1 MTIAIQTSETRRKA
15 LRETIDGIGRGPAE
29 ILQTLG
35 LDPRDWA
42 AEIRRRRAERV
53 AMGSPRA
60 ARRASDVLATL
71 TPPPGATPLSLD
83 PSDVTQRTLLNEVAL
98 ESIEETFLADVI
110 APVQL
115 VDLRS
120 GRQYVAS
127 RTANRAEVD
136 DHMGER
142 ARATRIPS
150 GLSQV
155 DYDCEPFGLESD
167 VNEQL
172 AGEHPLLEN
181 VSYETRRVGTA
192 VHLQQELRVCGPSG
206 ALFTAGNYAA
216 ANVQALGAGFNWNGG
231 ASANPISDMNDALAA
246 MTVVPTHLVM
256 SQEVLQAAQEND
268 DLRAIL
274 AAGHEGLI
282 GAEEF
287 AMYWGIAN
295 ALVSRGQYAATATP
309 TTMTR
314 ILSTTALAMVHAN
327 GSPRAR
333 TFLRQ
338 YRLRQG
344 ARGIVTTT
352 RFDASI
358 GVSGFTV
365 IKVAHQTDLVVVD
378 NRYGA
383 LITGVRA

>member
-1 MTIAIQTSETRRKA
+1 MSTAIQTSETRRKA

-42 AEIRRRRAERV
+42 AEIRRRRAERS
-53 AMGSPRA
+53 AIGACRPP
-60 ARRASDVLATL
+60 RRAQAHAL
-71 TPPPGATPLSLD
+71 PPAPGAVALSLD
-83 PSDVTQRTLLNEVAL
+83 PSDVTVRTLLNEVAL
-98 ESIEETFLADVI
+98 ESLEDEFLQDAI

-115 VDLRS
+115 VDVRS
-120 GRQYVAS
+120 GTQYVTS

-136 DHMGER
+136 DNLGER
-142 ARATRIPS
+142 ARANRVPS
-150 GLSQV
+150 GLSSVQ
-155 DYDCEPFGLESD
+155 YDCETYGLESD

-181 VSYETRRVGTA
+181 VSNETRRVAGA
-192 VHLQQELRVCGPSG
+192 VYLQNELRVCGPSG
-206 ALFTAGNYAA
+206 ALFTAGSYAA
-216 ANVQALGAGFNWNGG
+216 ANVQALGAGYNWNGG

-246 MTVVPTHLVM
+246 MIAPPTHAVM
-256 SQEVLQAAQEND
+256 CLEVLQAIQEND

-274 AAGHEGLI
+274 SAGHDGLI
-282 GAEEF
+282 SADEF
-287 AMYWGIAN
+287 GMYWGIPDV
-295 ALVSRGQYAATATP
+295 LVSRGQYSPASAP

-314 ILSTTALAMVHAN
+314 ILSSTALAILHAN

-344 ARGIVTTT
+344 AQGVVTTT
-352 RFDASI
+352 WLDKEP
-358 GVSGFTV
+358 GVMGFTR

-378 NRYGA
+378 NQYGA
-383 LITGVRA
+383 LLTGVRA

>member
-1 MTIAIQTSETRRKA
+1 MSIAIKTSETRQKA
-15 LRETIDGIGRGPAE
+15 LRETVDGIGRGPAE

-42 AEIRRRRAERV
+42 AEIRRRRAERS
-53 AMGSPRA
+53 ALAACRPPQRA
-60 ARRASDVLATL
+60 PTLGLA
-71 TPPPGATPLSLD
+71 PPPGAVALSLD
-83 PSDVTQRTLLNEVAL
+83 PSDVTVRTLLNEVAL
-98 ESIEETFLADVI
+98 ESMEEAFIQDVV

-120 GRQYVAS
+120 GQQYVTS

-136 DHMGER
+136 DHLGEA
-142 ARATRIPS
+142 ARANRIPS
-150 GLSQV
+150 GLSSVQ
-155 DYDCEPFGLESD
+155 YDCETYGLESD

-181 VSYETRRVGTA
+181 VSNETRRVGQA
-192 VHLQQELRVCGPSG
+192 VYLQQELRVCGPSG
-206 ALFTAGNYAA
+206 ALFTSGNYAV

-246 MTVVPTHLVM
+246 MIAPPTHAVM
-256 SQEVLQAAQEND
+256 CLEILQAIQEND

-274 AAGHEGLI
+274 SAGHDGLI
-282 GAEEF
+282 SADEF
-287 AMYWGIAN
+287 GMYWGIPDV
-295 ALVSRGQYAATATP
+295 LVSRGQYAAAATP
-309 TTMTR
+309 TAMSR
-314 ILSTTALAMVHAN
+314 ILPTTALAILHAN

-344 ARGIVTTT
+344 AQGIVTTT
-352 RFDASI
+352 RLDLEP
-358 GVSGFTV
+358 GVMGFTR

-378 NRYGA
+378 NQYGA
-383 LITGVRA
+383 LLTGVRA